1 MRTRNHFNNE
11 VNVDNNVADT
21 NEVEHHFA
29 KYQLSLR
36 EDECFCYSS
45 MWVESLSR
53 REAKFGW
60 W

>member
-45 MWVESLSR
+45 MWVESL
-53 REAKFGW
+53 
-60 W
+60 